1 MDIIVAVVVVVTVL
15 ALEIAGAYFDL
26 RFLRWFRLKEQHSAS
41 RVMVAFLCGFAV
53 FMMISGRVP
62 RFEQR
67 VSVVIVCVLLIYANL
82 FLTPKQDQK

>member
-1 MDIIVAVVVVVTVL
+1 MDIIVAVIVIVAVL

-26 RFLRWFRLKEQHSAS
+26 AFLRWLRLKEHHSAS

-53 FMMISGRVP
+53 FMLISSKVP

-67 VSVVIVCVLLIYANL
+67 IAVVIVCILLIYANL
-82 FLTPKQDQK
+82 FLTLKREQK